1 MHVATGGQITMKK
14 RIFAFF
20 GSLALT
26 LGGGI
31 AALAPNAYEAK
42 AESETIRDFGT
53 EEEVSREELA
63 VSLTGSSITSTSQ
76 SLALS
81 MSATMIEAFTN
92 GSRYNNVFVRIT
104 DENYTDLKTAT
115 DQAKKNQEEATEES
129 PFVPAVYE
137 ARVYNVVN
145 KNLTN
150 GTVVL
155 PQYVSYGSYF
165 RLHVTG
171 IDPEVCYDH
180 ENLKAVSYDGIQTI
194 VIPSGYT
201 SISED
206 AFKGAGAAGVKIK
219 TAETAALPGWE
230 KGWTDADADIE
241 YSYTEESYSRE
252 EKRLL
257 EVVSGQTKSFGE
269 AKNFFV
275 GYFDEAHPENDLPLT
290 MEYNL
295 VNAEGEIL
303 KEHCY
308 YELPKE
314 STTLPYDAVG
324 SLAGKTKDTRYID
337 VEIPNGTQIDPQS
350 IIFHNIRRL
359 IRDESGLG
367 VMIDQEAAPLKA
379 KPLISFTNPVSFSD
393 FLSFTPSQATCFS
406 GYSKFTVSAKANY
419 DTYKTLNP
427 TAYENNK
434 ALIGEGTLRMRI
446 LFSSLSNA
454 SYRIV
459 YENASGEEITK
470 TILTRTPVS
479 VTEIKDGTEVG
490 FLLKDSDIAPDFS
503 IEKARSVQLC
513 GFFVQV
519 DLFNTVKN
527 SIANNSKKNY
537 RFASVELLPTEGIE
551 GVSTLS
557 IESVFIIAYSCY
569 VALFVLSALAY
580 YFYSKRKYRNDEF
593 RRMNT
598 KKYLIKSAKNL
609 VGFALVLSSILFI
622 VARWSLFDNTIVV
635 FNPLDAWVIV
645 FTLLGAIFLGF
656 AIKDLVVS
664 IKETVDRKKKEKL
677 HLDADVVEDGTK

>member
-20 GSLALT
+20 GSLGLA
-26 LGGGI
+26 LGGGV
-31 AALAPNAYEAK
+31 AALAPNAPEAK
-42 AESETIRDFGT
+42 AESETARDFGT

-63 VSLTGSSITSTSQ
+63 VSLTGSSLTSTSQ

-81 MSATMIEAFTN
+81 MSATRIEAFSNST
-92 GSRYNNVFVRIT
+92 RYNNVFVRIT

-115 DQAKKNQEEATEES
+115 DQAKKAQEEATEEN
-129 PFVPAVYE
+129 PFEPAVYE
-137 ARVYNVVN
+137 ARVYNVVG

-150 GTVVL
+150 GAIVL
-155 PQYVSYGSYF
+155 PKTINYASYF
-165 RLHVTG
+165 KLNVTG

-180 ENLKAVSYDGIQTI
+180 ENLKDISYEGIQTI

-201 SISED
+201 SISAD
-206 AFKGAGAAGVKIK
+206 AFKGAAAADVTIK
-219 TAETAALPGWE
+219 TAEAAPLPGWE
-230 KGWTDADADIE
+230 EGWTDADIE
-241 YSYTEESYSRE
+241 YSYTEDSYSKE
-252 EKRLL
+252 EGKRL
-257 EVVSGQTKSFGE
+257 EVSSGQTKSFGE

-295 VNAEGEIL
+295 VNAKGEIV
-303 KEHCY
+303 KERCY
-308 YELPKE
+308 HELPKE

-337 VEIPNGTQIDPQS
+337 VEIPSDTQIDPQS
-350 IIFHNIRRL
+350 IVFHNIRRL
-359 IRDESGLG
+359 IPGENGLG
-367 VMIDQEAAPLKA
+367 VMIDPEATPLKA

-393 FLSFTPSQATCFS
+393 FFSFTPSQATCFN
-406 GYSKFTVSAKANY
+406 GYSRFSVSAKANY
-419 DTYKTLNP
+419 DTYKTVNP
-427 TAYENNK
+427 SAYENNK
-434 ALIGEGTLRMRI
+434 ALLESGDLRIRI
-446 LFSSLSNA
+446 LFSSLANA

-459 YENASGEEITK
+459 YENASGKEVTK
-470 TILTRTPVS
+470 TIMTRTPVTA
-479 VTEIKDGTEVG
+479 TEIEDGSEVG
-490 FLLKDSDIAPDFS
+490 FLIKDSDVAPDFS

-527 SIANNSKKNY
+527 SIANNSKKNF

-557 IESVFIIAYSCY
+557 IENVFIIAYSCY
-569 VALFVLSALAY
+569 VVLFVLGAIAY
-580 YFYSKRKYRNDEF
+580 YFYSKKKYRNDEF

-609 VGFALVLSSILFI
+609 VGFALILSSILFI
-622 VARWSLFDNTIVV
+622 VARWALFDNTIVV

-656 AIKDLVVS
+656 TIKDTVVS
-664 IKETVDRKKKEKL
+664 IKETIDRKKKEKL
-677 HLDADVVEDGTK
+677 HLDADVAEDGTK

>member
-1 MHVATGGQITMKK
+1 MKK

-20 GSLALT
+20 GSLALA

-31 AALAPNAYEAK
+31 AALAPTALEAK
-42 AESETIRDFGT
+42 AESETTKDFGA

-63 VSLTGSSITSTSQ
+63 VSLTGSSMTSTSQ

-81 MSATMIEAFTN
+81 MSATMIEAFSN

-104 DENYTDLKTAT
+104 DENYIDLKTAT
-115 DQAKKNQEEATEES
+115 DQAKKAQEDATEEN

-137 ARVYNVVN
+137 ARVYNIVN

-150 GTVVL
+150 GVVVL
-155 PQYVSYGSYF
+155 PQYVSYGTNF
-165 RLHVTG
+165 RLRVTG

-180 ENLKAVSYDGIQTI
+180 ENLKAVSYEGIKTI

-201 SISED
+201 SISAD
-206 AFKGAGAAGVKIK
+206 AFVGAKAAGVQIK
-219 TAETAALPGWE
+219 TAEAAPLPGWE
-230 KGWTDADADIE
+230 EGWTDADVT
-241 YSYTEESYSRE
+241 YSYTAESYSRD
-252 EKRLL
+252 EKKLL
-257 EVVSGQTKSFGE
+257 EVTSGQTKSFGE

-275 GYFDEAHPENDLPLT
+275 GYFDEAHPENNLPLT

-295 VNAEGEIL
+295 VNAKGEIV

-324 SLAGKTKDTRYID
+324 SMAGKTKDTRYID
-337 VEIPNGTQIDPQS
+337 IEISDGAQIDVQS
-350 IIFHNIRRL
+350 VVFHNIRRL
-359 IRDESGLG
+359 IRDEGGLG
-367 VMIDQEAAPLKA
+367 VMIDPDAAPLKA
-379 KPLISFTNPVSFSD
+379 KPLISFTNPVNFSD
-393 FLSFTPSQATCFS
+393 FFTFTPSQATHFS
-406 GYSKFTVSAKANY
+406 GYSRFSVSAKANY
-419 DTYKTLNP
+419 DTYKTMNP
-427 TAYENNK
+427 SAYENNK
-434 ALIGEGTLRMRI
+434 ALLESGDLRIRI
-446 LFSSLSNA
+446 LFSSLANA

-470 TILTRTPVS
+470 TIMTRTPVTA
-479 VTEIKDGTEVG
+479 TEIEDGSDVG
-490 FLLKDSDIAPDFS
+490 FLIKDSDVAPDFS

-513 GFFVQV
+513 GFFVQI

-527 SIANNSKKNY
+527 SIANNSKKTY
-537 RFASVELLPTEGIE
+537 RFANVELLPTEGIA

-557 IESVFIIAYSCY
+557 IENVFIIAYSCY
-569 VALFVLSALAY
+569 VALFVLGAFAY

-593 RRMNT
+593 RRMNN

-609 VGFALVLSSILFI
+609 VGFALILSSILFI
-622 VARWSLFDNTIVV
+622 VARWALFDNTIVV

-656 AIKDLVVS
+656 TIKDTVVS
-664 IKETVDRKKKEKL
+664 IKQTIDRKKKEKL
-677 HLDADVVEDGTK
+677 HLDADVAEDGTK